1 MRLKSRTLSFLI
13 SFLLGTFWALTLLG
27 AIAAFVRHLDGGVL
41 YALASMVVWAIPGLF
56 GVVLMEVF
64 LAAFE
69 RTEELRHQTRLL
81 KEIKQRLDSRSD
93 R

>member
-1 MRLKSRTLSFLI
+1 MRLKSRTLSILVN
-13 SFLLGTFWALTLLG
+13 FLLGTFWAVTVLG
-27 AIAAFVRHLDGGVL
+27 AFAGFARHLHGGIL
-41 YALASMVVWAIPGLF
+41 YAFASMVVWAIPGLF

-64 LAAFE
+64 LAAFD

-81 KEIKQRLDSRSD
+81 KEIKQRLDSRPD